1 MSNLSDLLP
10 AGAGAK
16 SATFTASG
24 TLATGTTVAL
34 QSDGTVKAISAT
46 GTSYTETLGSD
57 TSIANVDSSQ
67 FSAAYHVAG
76 DKIIV
81 GYRNVTDVNGYYV
94 VGTISGSTIT
104 FTSPISFSAT
114 NTTDV
119 NVTYHEAGQVVVFS
133 YKNGFND
140 GVARAASLSGTTL
153 TFGSEVAFTTNNT
166 DYTSATYD
174 SDQEKIVVC
183 YSDSTNSDY
192 LTGVALSV
200 SGTAITAGTPVVL
213 ESQFATYISVEYH
226 RANTVHVVAY
236 KNQTSVDMRGRGFTV
251 SGTTITNG
259 NQTQIVSGD
268 GRPGSPRGL
277 TYYAE
282 IEKLLLVYQDQT
294 NDYGRIIPL
303 NATTS
308 GGGTVTKGT
317 EEYFTSAAI
326 TDAENSLAIEP
337 FTVASKLVITYKNSG
352 DSFLVSVSVDA
363 SENITVDTPIT
374 LQSGSGGSEQ
384 QTLGYDSV
392 AAQMVVAY
400 ADKTNSDYA
409 TANLYN
415 PAYFATNSA
424 DFVGITDEAI
434 ANAATGSVVVEG
446 GVITNSTLVPDV
458 PSVSAGS
465 VGLTSDTGQHM
476 GAAYDASADRVVAA
490 YRDNN
495 NSFYGT
501 AAVGTVSGTSIS
513 FGTPVVFQSANVNQ
527 CKVAY
532 DSTNQLTFIAYNNNS
547 SSRGTA
553 RYGSVSGTTIDF
565 SSYNPVQFDTDAV
578 VDLAVVHDPNA
589 GKMVIAYADGGNS
602 YKGTAIV
609 GSLSGT
615 TLSFGTAVVYNSG
628 GASNKNSMA
637 YDANAQKV
645 VISYGDGGN
654 SNYPTSIVGTVSGT
668 SISFGSETVIA
679 NVSGSYTATTYDS
692 GNQKIVVS
700 YQDGSDSNAGKAAVG
715 TVSGTSITFGTPV
728 AFAESLAVG
737 GWLSSAYD
745 STNGVVV
752 FNFKNFSG
760 NAGTCLP
767 AVVDGTSFSYGSSVV
782 FESGSTE
789 YTNTVYDTTAQK
801 FVVVYNDGG
810 GGDLGSA
817 VVLSPSVTTGLTTGS
832 TYYVQSD
839 GSLSTTSSSVTAG
852 KALSSTTLLLKG

>member
-57 TSIANVDSSQ
+57 TSIANVNSSQ

-119 NVTYHEAGQVVVFS
+119 NVTYHEAAQVVVFS

-166 DYTSATYD
+166 DYTTATYD
-174 SDQEKIVVC
+174 SDQERIVVC
-183 YSDSTNSDY
+183 YSDSNNSDY

-213 ESQFATYISVEYH
+213 ESQFAAYISVEYH

-236 KNQTSVDMRGRGFTV
+236 KNQTSGDMRGRGFTV
-251 SGTTITNG
+251 SGTTVTNG
-259 NQTQIVSGD
+259 NQTLIANGD
-268 GRPGSPRGL
+268 ARPGSPRGL
-277 TYYAE
+277 TYYPE
-282 IEKLLLVYQDQT
+282 IEKLLLVYQDPT

-337 FTVASKLVITYKNSG
+337 FTAASKLVITYKNSG

-400 ADKTNSDYA
+400 ADKTNSNYA

-415 PAYFATNSA
+415 PAYSATNSA

-446 GVITNSTLVPDV
+446 GVITNSQLLPPTYTL
-458 PSVSAGS
+458 SAGS
-465 VGLTSDTGQHM
+465 ETVYE
-476 GAAYDASADRVVAA
+476 AAESYENSIVYDPDNGKVIIA
-490 YRDNN
+490 YRDGG
-495 NSFYGT
+495 NSSYGT
-501 AAVGTVSGTSIS
+501 VIVGTVSGSSISFGSPVVFEAASSSYPSIAYDTTNDKIAIAFTDGGNSNFGTGIVGTVSGTSVTFGSATVFESDTTVDIVSTFDANAGKIVVAYRDIGNSNYGTAVVGTIS
-513 FGTPVVFQSANVNQ
+513 GTSISYGTPVVFESATSTAISI
-527 CKVAY
+527 AY
-532 DSTNQLTFIAYNNNS
+532 DT
-547 SSRGTA
+547 
-553 RYGSVSGTTIDF
+553 
-565 SSYNPVQFDTDAV
+565 
-578 VDLAVVHDPNA
+578 
-589 GKMVIAYADGGNS
+589 
-602 YKGTAIV
+602 
-609 GSLSGT
+609 
-615 TLSFGTAVVYNSG
+615 
-628 GASNKNSMA
+628 
-637 YDANAQKV
+637 NAQKV
-645 VISYGDGGN
+645 VISYKDGGN
-654 SNYPTSIVGTVSGT
+654 SDYGTSIVGTVSGT
-668 SISFGSETVIA
+668 SISFGSAVVYEAAGINYSA
-679 NVSGSYTATTYDS
+679 ITYDS
-692 GNQKIVVS
+692 TAQKVVIAYNDNGNS
-700 YQDGSDSNAGKAAVG
+700 GAGTAIVG
-715 TVSGTSITFGTPV
+715 TVSGTSISFGSPLVVQTNS
-728 AFAESLAVG
+728 AFFGL
-737 GWLSSAYD
+737 AYD
-745 STNGVVV
+745 SNADRTVMASANLGSSNRGEM
-752 FNFKNFSG
+752 FNLKMTGDTLS
-760 NAGTCLP
+760 TE
-767 AVVDGTSFSYGSSVV
+767 GSSVV
-782 FESGSTE
+782 FNAGGTANIFL
-789 YTNTVYDTTAQK
+789 TYDATAQK
-801 FVVVYNDGG
+801 VVCAYRDTDNTNYGT
-810 GGDLGSA
+810 S
-817 VVLSPSVTTGLTTGS
+817 VVATLTESYPSMTTGS
-832 TYYVQSD
+832 TYYVQDD